1 MIHKSYMTA
10 KKILWKAYLMAL
22 GNVDVQLALAKFTFF
37 SWKISRDFV
46 EKDRLKNIYMFTVA
60 MAHDTPPPHPADCV
74 VSSVLLFFSFFYCVF
89 HWGGG
94 GGCAEY
100 LCSRDYSTGSHHR
113 DREGRVCTTEHTSQ
127 KQIWL
132 NTLLPLPV

>member
-22 GNVDVQLALAKFTFF
+22 ENVDVQLALAKFTFF

-60 MAHDTPPPHPADCV
+60 MAHDTAPPHPADCV

-94 GGCAEY
+94 GGALSICAAE
-100 LCSRDYSTGSHHR
+100 
-113 DREGRVCTTEHTSQ
+113 TTVPVVTIVTEKAESAL
-127 KQIWL
+127 L
-132 NTLLPLPV
+132 NIHLKSKYG